1 MKIVL
6 RKIHLCAVA
15 VGIGFQPCASR
26 GDDWW
31 IEAGPVYR
39 GGMRM
44 KITGQSYAQQLGLHA
59 APAPLALP
67 PSVGQANVL
76 GDRVYDDGYVKLDSG
91 TLNPNSVGG
100 AGNTWNWGY
109 NQASQ
114 YNAQAGTLTFHKQG
128 DIGYQTSAGSSS
140 TQKDLDGAGFQLS
153 GGFKIYESGRWSVG
167 LGLGL
172 QGLWGVESKMS
183 VRVFS
188 DAAGRYAVEDKRNVA
203 DATDRDL
210 GFPGPVE
217 YKGTY
222 DGPAGSTSTWPGG
235 FPVIGN
241 LPDGRTTSMENLS
254 TSINTVNYRVKTD
267 FYELTLNPRIG
278 YQASESVL
286 LHLTP
291 KLGVAFL
298 DVSAKRAE
306 TFVDSA
312 QGSRGNWSDSS
323 SSAKWRLTTGL
334 SIGADVDLGS
344 GYYAGLNGGYEWTVA
359 DVSFN
364 LGPNNVSFSGSGYV
378 FGLTF
383 GKRF

>member
-1 MKIVL
+1 M
-6 RKIHLCAVA
+6 A
-15 VGIGFQPCASR
+15 VGISFQTCATR
-26 GDDWW
+26 ADDWW
-31 IEAGPVYR
+31 FDAGPVYR

-44 KITGQSYAQQLGLHA
+44 NITGQSYAQQLGLHA
-59 APAPLALP
+59 VPAPMVAP
-67 PSVGQANVL
+67 PSAGQSGVL

-128 DIGYQTSAGSSS
+128 DVGYQTSAGSSS
-140 TQKDLDGAGFQLS
+140 TAKDLDGAGIQLS
-153 GGFKIYESGRWSVG
+153 GGFRIYESGRWSVG

-172 QGLWGVESKMS
+172 QGLWGLETKSS
-183 VRVFS
+183 VRAFS
-188 DAAGRYAVEDKRNVA
+188 DTVGRLTVTDTRNVTSAA
-203 DATDRDL
+203 DPNL
-210 GFPGPVE
+210 GFPLPQD
-217 YKGTY
+217 YAGTY
-222 DGPAGSTSTWPGG
+222 AGPAGGSSTWGGG

-241 LPDGRTTSMENLS
+241 LPDGRTTSMETLS
-254 TSINTVNYRVKTD
+254 TSINTVDYRVKTD
-267 FYELTLNPRIG
+267 FYEFTLGPKIG
-278 YQASESVL
+278 YQASESVS

-291 KLGVAFL
+291 KLGLALL

-306 TFVDSA
+306 TFVDST
-312 QGSRGNWSDSS
+312 QGNLGNWNDSS
-323 SSAKWRLTTGL
+323 SSSKWRFTTGL
-334 SIGADVDLGS
+334 SAGADVDLGG